1 MNRAF
6 KLLMF
11 CFACEAFGPVCA
23 VEFATPFGDGMV
35 LQRDRPV
42 PVWGTARPNE
52 TVKVTFGAAEVLTTA
67 DAEGAW
73 RVDLPAMPASKRG
86 QSLSVTS
93 AGDARGQSLSDVLV
107 GEVWIVSGQS
117 NCELPLVGDVP
128 HFSDRQGRLV
138 AGMTRQPNIRFAY
151 ASTYQWSRVERKE
164 LRERVSWKPFLPQH
178 LKGGKSFSAM
188 GVYFALDLYAAL
200 DIPVGLVG
208 VYWGGTAIEPWI
220 PREAFANLAGY
231 EWCRDWQYVD
241 DKDWKNLADKHRL
254 PYPNSQPSGLWNDM
268 VAPWAPMAVRGVL
281 WYQGCSNSL
290 RSGMDEGDGYRRLMH
305 AFYDS
310 WSARFA
316 NPDLKLYFVQLA
328 PFDNW
333 WDIQLAQSRFA
344 AEEKNAALVPTCDIG
359 NLHDIHPNEKGTVGK
374 RLAALALSRD
384 YGFTDLVAEA
394 PTVRTCVAEDERV
407 VLSFDRAERWYLY
420 NADWSVDV
428 PFELAGADGVW
439 HKAKL
444 MNENNGLTNTVPWKT
459 KGTISGKDLVL
470 RSEGVSEPRRVRCL
484 HERPWAGFL
493 YADSGLP
500 LGPFECTVEEGK

>member
-1 MNRAF
+1 MKGALKVLMVCFICGAF
-6 KLLMF
+6 SSV
-11 CFACEAFGPVCA
+11 GA
-23 VEFATPFGDGMV
+23 VEFATPFADGMV

-42 PVWGTARPNE
+42 PVWGTAQPNE
-52 TVKVTFGAAEVLTTA
+52 TVNVTFGATELRTTA
-67 DAEGAW
+67 DEHGAW
-73 RVDLPAMPASKRG
+73 RVDLPTMSASKEGR
-86 QSLSVTS
+86 SLAVTS
-93 AGDARGQSLSDVLV
+93 TSDARGQSLSDVLV
-107 GEVWIVSGQS
+107 GEVWFVSGQS

-138 AGMTRQPNIRFAY
+138 ASMTHQPNIRFAY

-178 LKGGKSFSAM
+178 LKEGKSFSAM

-200 DIPVGLVG
+200 DIPIGLIG
-208 VYWGGTAIEPWI
+208 VYWGGTRIEPWI
-220 PREAFANLAGY
+220 PREAYAHLEGF

-241 DKDWKNLADKHRL
+241 DKDWQGLADKHQMKWA
-254 PYPNSQPSGLWNDM
+254 NSQPSGLWNNM
-268 VAPWAPMAVRGVL
+268 VAPWTPMAVRGVL
-281 WYQGCSNSL
+281 WYQGCSNSR
-290 RSGMDEGDGYRRLMH
+290 RSGKDEGDDYRRLMH

-344 AEEKNAALVPTCDIG
+344 DEEKNAAMVTTCDIG
-359 NLHDIHPNEKGTVGK
+359 NLSDIHPNEKGTIGK

-384 YGFTDLVAEA
+384 YGFSDLVAEP
-394 PTVRTCVAEDERV
+394 PTVRTCTAQKDRV
-407 VLSFDRAERWYLY
+407 ILRFNRAERWFLY
-420 NADWSVDV
+420 NANWSVEV

-439 HKAKL
+439 HKAEL
-444 MNENNGLTNTVPWKT
+444 VNENNGLTNTVPWKT
-459 KGTISGKDLVL
+459 KGTIGGKDLVL
-470 RSEGVSEPRRVRCL
+470 RAEGVAGPRRVRYL

-500 LGPFECTVEEGK
+500 LGPFECAVEVRE